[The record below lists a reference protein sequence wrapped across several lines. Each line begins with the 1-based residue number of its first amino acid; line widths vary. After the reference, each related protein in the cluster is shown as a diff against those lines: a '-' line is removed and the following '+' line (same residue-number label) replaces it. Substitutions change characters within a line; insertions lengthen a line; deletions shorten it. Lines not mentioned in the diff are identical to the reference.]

1 MQDWKERA
9 KALFL
14 VEKVNISQIADVVG
28 VTRQTV
34 SKHIKSLPE
43 YEDEVAR
50 RKKQSRI
57 DRVAY
62 KNAWQRNKRNTIS
75 HEITGDTLRREHE
88 QAVIELSREKYH

>member
-34 SKHIKSLPE
+34 SKYIKSLPE
-43 YEDEVAR
+43 YEDEATR
-50 RKKQSRI
+50 RKQQSRI
-57 DRVAY
+57 DRAVY
-62 KNAWQRNKRNTIS
+62 KNIWQKNKRNTIS
-75 HEITGDTLRREHE
+75 HGVTGDTLKREHE